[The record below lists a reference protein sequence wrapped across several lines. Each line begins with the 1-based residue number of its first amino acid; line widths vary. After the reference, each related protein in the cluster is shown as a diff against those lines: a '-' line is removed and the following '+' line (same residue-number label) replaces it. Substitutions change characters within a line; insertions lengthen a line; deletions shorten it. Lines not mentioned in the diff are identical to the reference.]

1 MLKKLFLLIL
11 LSGISFV
18 AVIIY
23 ALQQPINAVGNSV
36 KDNEANNQDS
46 IVVEIKKGQTLSQLA
61 YNWQA
66 QGWLPHAKV
75 LLLQARIL
83 DNAKD
88 LKPGE
93 FELPA
98 STRVYQILTL
108 LTQGSSK
115 TYKVSFI
122 EGTRLIDILPRL
134 EQAPK
139 LIQDIQPLTTDN
151 IQKILGLQT
160 LAEGWIYPDT
170 YVYHHG
176 DSVSSI
182 LKQAHARMQSVLNEE
197 WQSYQNKLAKQHIK
211 QLPYKTAYE
220 ALVMASIVEKETGQ
234 ASERPEIA
242 GVFVRR
248 LEKNMRLETDPTVIY
263 GLGEDYQG
271 NLRKKHLRDRSN
283 PYNTYRTKGLP
294 PTPIALAGRA
304 AINAALNPDNGD
316 SLYFVAKGDGS
327 HYFSTTLAEHNK
339 AVREYQI
346 YRRSKDYRSAPAAK

>member
-61 YNWQA
+61 YNWQT

-98 STRVYQILTL
+98 GTRVYQVLTL
-108 LTQGSSK
+108 LTQGASK

-151 IQKILGLQT
+151 IQKTLGLET
-160 LAEGWIYPDT
+160 LAEGWVYPDT

-182 LKQAHARMQSVLNEE
+182 LKQAHARMQTVLNEE
-197 WQSYQNKLAKQHIK
+197 WQDYQNKLAKQQIK
-211 QLPYKTAYE
+211 QLPYNTAYE

-271 NLRKKHLRDRSN
+271 NLRKKHLR
-283 PYNTYRTKGLP
+283 
-294 PTPIALAGRA
+294 A

-327 HYFSTTLAEHNK
+327 HYFSTSLTEHNK